1 MYYTSQIHQNEVNT
15 EVLPLN
21 TKSEAIAESL
31 RVLRA
36 KTGKT
41 QTGVAKEVGI
51 SQTTLSA
58 WEHFGGLSLRNAVMM
73 ADYYGVA
80 LDELAGR
87 RG

>member
-1 MYYTSQIHQNEVNT
+1 M
-15 EVLPLN
+15 N

-73 ADYYGVA
+73 ADYYGVG